1 MNNVT
6 LMGRLTKD
14 PELRRTSSG
23 TAVASFTLA
32 VDKIINGERQADFID
47 CAAWQKTA
55 EFLSKYFSKG
65 QMLALSGRIQ
75 TRSYEDKNGNK
86 RKAVEVIANQ
96 LYFCGGKSDAKAD
109 YESTG
114 HEPVIEDYDEGDLP
128 F

>member
-32 VDKIINGERQADFID
+32 VDKVSNGERQADFID
-47 CAAWQKTA
+47 CVAWQKTA
-55 EFLSKYFSKG
+55 EFLSKYFAKG

-86 RKAVEVIANQ
+86 RKAVEIIANQ
-96 LYFCGGKSDAKAD
+96 LYFCGGKSDGNMND
-109 YESTG
+109 ENTEY
-114 HEPVIEDYDEGDLP
+114 EPVIEDYDEGDLP

>member
-32 VDKIINGERQADFID
+32 VDKIANGERQADFID
-47 CAAWQKTA
+47 CVAWQKTA
-55 EFLSKYFSKG
+55 EFLNKYFAKG

-109 YESTG
+109 TENIEY
-114 HEPVIEDYDEGDLP
+114 EPVIEDYGEGDLP

>member
-47 CAAWQKTA
+47 CVAWQKTA
-55 EFLSKYFSKG
+55 EFLSKYFAKG

-96 LYFCGGKSDAKAD
+96 LYFCGGKNDVKAD
-109 YESTG
+109 VENIEY
-114 HEPVIEDYDEGDLP
+114 EPVIEDYDEGDLP